1 MFLFIVLINLIGF
14 KKQNKHLGNTITNP
28 VKSRKPLESIHLK
41 YIDDF
46 SVAESLNLKEKL
58 VYRHDSSLPR
68 PLEYHSRTEHFL
80 PKSESKV
87 QGLLDEIVKY
97 TTDHKMKINKQK
109 SKVMLFNPSKKFD
122 FNPQLSLD
130 NSTLSLVENY
140 QLLGVIIQSNMK
152 WDMNTN
158 YICGK
163 AYDRIWMIRRL
174 KALGA
179 TDTELVDVYIK
190 QVRCVLEMAAPVWTP
205 ALTKGQIT
213 QIERVQKTVCAVIL
227 GSRYSDYNS
236 AIKTLDLK
244 NLSDRRLELC
254 KTFSKNCFK
263 SEKYNTWFVKR
274 NEHAINT
281 RSKKNTLKQVTTRT
295 TRYEKSPLPY
305 MTALLN
311 K

>member
-1 MFLFIVLINLIGF
+1 
-14 KKQNKHLGNTITNP
+14 
-28 VKSRKPLESIHLK
+28 
-41 YIDDF
+41 
-46 SVAESLNLKEKL
+46 
-58 VYRHDSSLPR
+58 
-68 PLEYHSRTEHFL
+68 
-80 PKSESKV
+80 
-87 QGLLDEIVKY
+87 
-97 TTDHKMKINKQK
+97 MKINKQK

-122 FNPQLSLD
+122 LNPQLSLD

-163 AYDRIWMIRRL
+163 ACDRIYMIRRL

-227 GSRYSDYNS
+227 GSSYSDYNS
-236 AIKTLDLK
+236 AIKSLDLN
-244 NLSDRRLELC
+244 NLSDRKLELL
-254 KTFSKNCFK
+254 KTFSKHCFK
-263 SEKYNTWFVKR
+263 SEKYNTWFIKR
-274 NEHAINT
+274 NDQSIDT
-281 RSKKNTLKQVTTRT
+281 RSKKNALKQITTRT
-295 TRYEKSPLPY
+295 IRYEKSPLPY
-305 MTALLN
+305 MTAPLN